1 MAGYS
6 GKPRGQKLD
15 IRTVR
20 RATRGRPKSPIPP
33 PWDDVVKRS
42 VGDLLI
48 WAGAAVGAGGGVLLA
63 MGAWVHLPTAVVIVI
78 AKALPFVVAAA
89 LLTIGA
95 VVRRSALRAWSV
107 QPSAL
112 LREGEPPVG
121 DAVPR
126 ASARSEVRR

>member
-1 MAGYS
+1 
-6 GKPRGQKLD
+6 
-15 IRTVR
+15 
-20 RATRGRPKSPIPP
+20 
-33 PWDDVVKRS
+33 VKRS

-63 MGAWVHLPTAVVIVI
+63 MGAWMHLPAALVVVI

-95 VVRRSALRAWSV
+95 VVRRSALRTRGP
-107 QPSAL
+107 QPAA

-121 DAVPR
+121 DVVPH
-126 ASARSEVRR
+126 ASARSELRR